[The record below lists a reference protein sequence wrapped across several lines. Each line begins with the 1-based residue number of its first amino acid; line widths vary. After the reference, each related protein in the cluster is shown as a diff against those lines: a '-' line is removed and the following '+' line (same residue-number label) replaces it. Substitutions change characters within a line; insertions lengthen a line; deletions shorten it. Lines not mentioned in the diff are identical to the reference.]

1 MILGNLP
8 GIVHGLIVQRFARPG
23 GVMKGAHL
31 PIGVFAR
38 HQLVHHP
45 QGGPPLDVDGDA
57 AVGILLQKGGDGG
70 SQPHPAHVVH
80 TADVQMPAV
89 GEPLDG
95 GHHLV
100 IVGQQLSGV
109 GLELPACGRQRHHP
123 AAAVKQTDVQ
133 LILQLADLLGQGGL
147 GAGDLKGGLCKA
159 PLIHHIDKAFQL
171 KQVHLTSIPC
181 ADCRD
186 MPYDTMGGG
195 ERQREFPKIPGS
207 MIPNWK
213 IKIPKQ
219 NDMLFWNGICLE
231 NRIRFRFGNMTFQ
244 SEIAFCPEFWLK

>member
-1 MILGNLP
+1 MKEQVENLGWFS
-8 GIVHGLIVQRFARPG
+8 R
-23 GVMKGAHL
+23 MEE
-31 PIGVFAR
+31 
-38 HQLVHHP
+38 LVEA
-45 QGGPPLDVDGDA
+45 LED
-57 AVGILLQKGGDGG
+57 L
-70 SQPHPAHVVH
+70 
-80 TADVQMPAV
+80 
-89 GEPLDG
+89 
-95 GHHLV
+95 
-100 IVGQQLSGV
+100 
-109 GLELPACGRQRHHP
+109 GLEVLEANREYVVVGYEED
-123 AAAVKQTDVQ
+123 KEDVQ

-244 SEIAFCPEFWLK
+244 SEIAFRPGFWLK